1 MKSATVA
8 DSERPAPLE
17 QAEQS
22 RPRTR
27 PRLFAGWLRA
37 THVWLGLLTAVGVLA
52 VSVTGILL
60 NHSASFGWGQ
70 DGPPPVSGSG
80 DLADA
85 APIND
90 LLKAALTESV
100 DRDVRVINELGAV
113 SLASGPGDIER
124 AVFRPRTSTA
134 QVRMKDPV
142 HTEVTLDW
150 TTGEVLDVR
159 ARHDV
164 RLDHLH
170 SGEAFGQRAVIVTD
184 VVATTLVILVIGGT
198 AIWLR
203 RLIRRRPAHGRR
215 DGRLVRANWWFHLVG
230 GLLAVTYTI
239 VLSVTGVILNHKRE
253 WGFMDEPVG
262 YVADEVIARS
272 VPASVA
278 TIVSWAVDERTRRGD
293 DVGADDVRLV
303 DYRPGAGFA
312 KVRFTDAETEVVV
325 DAYEAEIL
333 TVSHRRD
340 VWIEDLH
347 SGVRFGAN
355 GWWLSDVTAGLLIL
369 LTLNGVYIWI
379 RPAFKGRS
387 RPIPGEVDP

>member
-1 MKSATVA
+1 
-8 DSERPAPLE
+8 
-17 QAEQS
+17 
-22 RPRTR
+22 
-27 PRLFAGWLRA
+27 
-37 THVWLGLLTAVGVLA
+37 
-52 VSVTGILL
+52 
-60 NHSASFGWGQ
+60 
-70 DGPPPVSGSG
+70 
-80 DLADA
+80 
-85 APIND
+85 
-90 LLKAALTESV
+90 
-100 DRDVRVINELGAV
+100 
-113 SLASGPGDIER
+113 
-124 AVFRPRTSTA
+124 
-134 QVRMKDPV
+134 
-142 HTEVTLDW
+142 
-150 TTGEVLDVR
+150 
-159 ARHDV
+159 
-164 RLDHLH
+164 
-170 SGEAFGQRAVIVTD
+170 
-184 VVATTLVILVIGGT
+184 
-198 AIWLR
+198 
-203 RLIRRRPAHGRR
+203 
-215 DGRLVRANWWFHLVG
+215 LVRANWWFHLVG

-387 RPIPGEVDP
+387 RPIPGEVGP